1 MSSQRLRKIDSRP
14 PVLLLRSFRNDN
26 LVVKIP
32 REFSRLAAFN
42 PYSRG
47 ESITLEELVLATYAP
62 LGPLVTIADP
72 QTTSRPFGAAR
83 ERVGDGDWQ
92 NRVIELIAESSRIV
106 VIVDNTE
113 NLLWE
118 IEQLMRGDYL
128 TKTLFVF
135 PPVQQTVLD
144 ADLWYPR
151 PIETADSATVG
162 VDVQEALRALLF
174 ENRPDPFQ
182 HLPPN
187 SGPTA
192 LAVSNGSPMIV
203 ASKTG
208 TLADH
213 TISIRLAEEFI
224 SSDDSEEPKVFHAAT
239 R

>member
-1 MSSQRLRKIDSRP
+1 FGAALAGILSAFFAALAVVFPFWHFNETLILIRYGDDPLWKIYLLQIGLFLLSLLYARISLGLSSVSLRISHRLLVMSSQRLRKIDSRP

-118 IEQLMRGDYL
+118 
-128 TKTLFVF
+128 
-135 PPVQQTVLD
+135 
-144 ADLWYPR
+144 
-151 PIETADSATVG
+151 
-162 VDVQEALRALLF
+162 
-174 ENRPDPFQ
+174 
-182 HLPPN
+182 
-187 SGPTA
+187 
-192 LAVSNGSPMIV
+192 
-203 ASKTG
+203 
-208 TLADH
+208 
-213 TISIRLAEEFI
+213 
-224 SSDDSEEPKVFHAAT
+224 
-239 R
+239 